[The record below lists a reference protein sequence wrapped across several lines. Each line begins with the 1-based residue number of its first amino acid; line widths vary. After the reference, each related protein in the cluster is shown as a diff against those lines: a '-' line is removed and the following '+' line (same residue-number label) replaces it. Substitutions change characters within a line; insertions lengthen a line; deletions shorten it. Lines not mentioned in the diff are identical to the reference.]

1 MRIYAYE
8 VRDDEKLYFENLAA
22 ELNLDIESKPD
33 ILSDEEIC
41 RMEEG
46 SGLTVLGMRHY
57 GSKVMEMLSQRGIQ
71 FLSTRTIGYNHIDIE
86 AAKRYGIHV
95 CNARYAPNGVADYTV
110 MMILLCLRNYKMALW
125 RMQVNDYS
133 LGGMIGRELRNM
145 TVGIIGTGRIGTQV
159 IRELSGFGCRI
170 LCASRHENPE
180 AA

>member
-57 GSKVMEMLSQRGIQ
+57 GI
-71 FLSTRTIGYNHIDIE
+71 
-86 AAKRYGIHV
+86 
-95 CNARYAPNGVADYTV
+95 
-110 MMILLCLRNYKMALW
+110 
-125 RMQVNDYS
+125 
-133 LGGMIGRELRNM
+133 
-145 TVGIIGTGRIGTQV
+145 
-159 IRELSGFGCRI
+159 
-170 LCASRHENPE
+170 
-180 AA
+180 